1 MLPDFDLKDR
11 VKQATNIVS
20 LIGGDMQ
27 LRRQGGNYVGLC
39 PWHEDSRPSFQI
51 NESRQSWACWVCADR
66 GDVFSYVMKRDSL
79 GFREALEFLANEA
92 GIQITKSG
100 RKIEKGS
107 ARDKNTLF
115 AAMEWAQERYH
126 QYLLE
131 SSDAAAVRSY
141 LSDRGITDQTVAEF
155 KIGFA
160 PLAWS
165 WLMDQARS
173 TEFSGEILDACNVVM
188 ANQRGGWY
196 ERFRGRVL
204 FPIQNLQQRP
214 IGFGG
219 RVVPGI
225 YGTEDEPKGKYVNTS
240 ETLLF
245 TKSDNLYGLSQ
256 VYREVQKERRLTI
269 VEGYTDVIAAY
280 QAGLRNTVAV
290 LGTALNERHI
300 KLIKRFADQV
310 TLVLDGDEAGQKRT
324 NQILDLFVAQDMD
337 LRILSLPDGFDPFDY
352 VQQKGAEAFQSQV
365 DQAPDALAHK
375 INIETRGIDL
385 VNQTHAANQALEN
398 ILKTV
403 AQTPAS
409 AIAASAAKSLRQDQ
423 MLTRL
428 ARQFQTTREQVKARL
443 KELRSSTRPG
453 RFRQA
458 DEANQNTTEIDFS
471 NFDIKETELLE
482 LILTEPALADIAIER
497 VSPEQF
503 AFGPLKEIFE
513 TIGEFFHDGREA
525 SYESVMLH
533 VDDPVLKNVVEYL
546 LEEATKKQAAANANN
561 TGIELAV
568 HTQLESVIEAFN
580 RQQIQSAEQ
589 ARISKLQQP
598 SLEADEE
605 AMALEELLRQTRQ
618 RQGLIAPTDG

>member
-1 MLPDFDLKDR
+1 
-11 VKQATNIVS
+11 
-20 LIGGDMQ
+20 
-27 LRRQGGNYVGLC
+27 
-39 PWHEDSRPSFQI
+39 
-51 NESRQSWACWVCADR
+51 
-66 GDVFSYVMKRDSL
+66 MKRDSL

-115 AAMEWAQERYH
+115 AAMEWAQEKYH
-126 QYLLE
+126 RYLLE

-443 KELRSSTRPG
+443 KELRSSTRPA

-458 DEANQNTTEIDFS
+458 DEPNQNTTEIDFS

>member
-100 RKIEKGS
+100 RKIQKGS
-107 ARDKNTLF
+107 AQDKNTLIR
-115 AAMEWAQERYH
+115 AMEWAQDKYH
-126 QYLLE
+126 QFLLQ
-131 SSDAAAVRSY
+131 SDAAAPVRSY
-141 LSDRGITDQTVAEF
+141 LSERGITDQTIAEF
-155 KIGFA
+155 HIGFA

-165 WLMDQARS
+165 WLIDHAQN
-173 TEFSGEILDACNVVM
+173 TEFNGKILEACNL
-188 ANQRGGWY
+188 ALASSRGGWY
-196 ERFRGRVL
+196 EPFRGRVL
-204 FPIQNLQQRP
+204 FPIHNLQQRP
-214 IGFGG
+214 IALGG

-225 YGTEDEPKGKYVNTS
+225 YGSDPEPKGKYYNSS

-245 TKSDNLYGLSQ
+245 TKSDNLYGLSK
-256 VYREVQKERRLTI
+256 VYREVQKTRRLTI

-290 LGTALNERHI
+290 LGTALNERHL

-337 LRILSLPDGFDPFDY
+337 LRILSLPEGADPFDY
-352 VQQKGAEAFQSQV
+352 VNEHGADAFQSLV
-365 DQAPDALAHK
+365 DGAPDALAHK
-375 INIETRGIDL
+375 INIETSGIDL
-385 VNQTHAANQALEN
+385 VNETHAANQALEN

-403 AQTPAS
+403 AQVPAS
-409 AIAASAAKSLRQDQ
+409 TIAASAAKSLRQDQ
-423 MLTRL
+423 LLTRV

-443 KELRSSTRPG
+443 KELRNSTRPR
-453 RFRQA
+453 RFQQP
-458 DEANQNTTEIDFS
+458 DSTSDLHQQIDFS
-471 NFDIKETELLE
+471 KLDNKETELLQ
-482 LILTEPALADIAIER
+482 LVLTTPTLADLAIER

-503 AFGPLKEIFE
+503 AAGPLKEIFE

-546 LEEATKKQAAANANN
+546 LEEATQKQAAANANN
-561 TGIELAV
+561 TGLELPVMA
-568 HTQLESVIEAFN
+568 QLDSVIEAFN

-589 ARISKLQQP
+589 ARISKLQQQ

>member
-100 RKIEKGS
+100 RKVEKGS

-115 AAMEWAQERYH
+115 AAMEWAQQKYH
-126 QYLLE
+126 QFLLQ
-131 SSDAAAVRSY
+131 SDDAAAVRSY
-141 LSDRGITDQTVAEF
+141 LSDRGVTDETIAEF

-160 PLAWS
+160 PLAWT
-165 WLMDQARS
+165 WLIDHARD
-173 TEFSGEILDACNVVM
+173 TEFNAKILEACHLAV

-196 ERFRGRVL
+196 EPFRGRVL

-214 IGFGG
+214 IGMGG

-225 YGTEDEPKGKYVNTS
+225 YGNDPEPKGKYYNS
-240 ETLLF
+240 GETLLF
-245 TKSDNLYGLSQ
+245 TKSDNLYGLSH

-337 LRILSLPDGFDPFDY
+337 LRILSLPEGSDPFDY
-352 VQQKGAEAFQSQV
+352 VQQQGADAFQGLV

-375 INIETRGIDL
+375 INVETRGIDL
-385 VNQTHAANQALEN
+385 INQTHAANQALEN

-403 AQTPAS
+403 AQVPAS
-409 AIAASAAKSLRQDQ
+409 VIAASAAKSLRQDQ

-443 KELRSSTRPG
+443 KELRNSTRPS
-453 RFRQA
+453 RFRQ
-458 DEANQNTTEIDFS
+458 DEAHQNTNEVDFS
-471 NFDIKETELLE
+471 KFDIKEAELLQ

-568 HTQLESVIEAFN
+568 DAQLESVIEAFN
-580 RQQIQSAEQ
+580 RQQIQSAQQ
-589 ARISKLQQP
+589 ANISKLQQP

-605 AMALEELLRQTRQ
+605 AMALEDLLRQTRQ
-618 RQGLIAPTDG
+618 RQGLTAPTDG

>member
-92 GIQITKSG
+92 GIQITKTG
-100 RKIEKGS
+100 RKVEKGS

-115 AAMEWAQERYH
+115 AAMEWAQAKYH
-126 QYLLE
+126 QFLLQ
-131 SSDAAAVRSY
+131 SDDAAPVRSY
-141 LSDRGITDQTVAEF
+141 LSERGLTDETIAEF

-173 TEFSGEILDACNVVM
+173 TEFTGEILDACNVVM

-225 YGTEDEPKGKYVNTS
+225 YGTEEEPKGKYVNTS

-245 TKSDNLYGLSQ
+245 TKSDNLYGLSH
-256 VYREVQKERRLTI
+256 VYRDVQKERRLTI

-337 LRILSLPDGFDPFDY
+337 LRILSLPEGSDPFDY
-352 VQQKGAEAFQSQV
+352 VQQQGADAFQGLV

-375 INIETRGIDL
+375 INVETRGIDL
-385 VNQTHAANQALEN
+385 INQTHAANQALEN

-403 AQTPAS
+403 AQVPAS
-409 AIAASAAKSLRQDQ
+409 VIAASAAKSLRQDQ

-443 KELRSSTRPG
+443 KELRSSTRPS
-453 RFRQA
+453 RFRQDDA
-458 DEANQNTTEIDFS
+458 HQNTNEVDFS
-471 NFDIKETELLE
+471 KFDIKEAELLQ

-546 LEEATKKQAAANANN
+546 LEEATKKQAVANANN

-568 HTQLESVIEAFN
+568 DAQLESVIEAFN
-580 RQQIQSAEQ
+580 RQQIQSAQQ
-589 ARISKLQQP
+589 ANISKLQQP

-605 AMALEELLRQTRQ
+605 AMALEDLLRQTRQ

>member
-100 RKIEKGS
+100 RKVEKGS

-115 AAMEWAQERYH
+115 AAMEWAQQKYH
-126 QYLLE
+126 QFLLQ
-131 SSDAAAVRSY
+131 SDDAAAVRSY
-141 LSDRGITDQTVAEF
+141 LSDRGVTDETIAEF

-160 PLAWS
+160 PLAWT
-165 WLMDQARS
+165 WLIDHARD
-173 TEFSGEILDACNVVM
+173 TEFNAKILEACHLAV

-196 ERFRGRVL
+196 EPFRGRVL

-214 IGFGG
+214 IGMGG

-225 YGTEDEPKGKYVNTS
+225 YGNDPEPKGKYYNS
-240 ETLLF
+240 GETLLF
-245 TKSDNLYGLSQ
+245 TKSDNLYGLSH

-337 LRILSLPDGFDPFDY
+337 LRILSLPDGSDPFDY
-352 VQQKGAEAFQSQV
+352 VQQKGADAFQGLV

-375 INIETRGIDL
+375 INVETHGIDL
-385 VNQTHAANQALEN
+385 INQTHAANQALEN

-403 AQTPAS
+403 AQVPAS
-409 AIAASAAKSLRQDQ
+409 VIAASAAKSLRQDQ

-443 KELRSSTRPG
+443 KELRSSTRPS
-453 RFRQA
+453 RFRQD
-458 DEANQNTTEIDFS
+458 DEANQNTNEVDFS
-471 NFDIKETELLE
+471 KFDIKEAELLQ

>member
-115 AAMEWAQERYH
+115 AAMEWAQEKYH
-126 QYLLE
+126 RYLLE
-131 SSDAAAVRSY
+131 SNDAAAVRSY

-443 KELRSSTRPG
+443 KELRSSTRPA

-458 DEANQNTTEIDFS
+458 DEPNQNTTEIDFS

>member
-20 LIGGDMQ
+20 LIGSDMQ

-115 AAMEWAQERYH
+115 AAMEWAQEKYH
-126 QYLLE
+126 QFLLQ
-131 SSDAAAVRSY
+131 SDDAAAVRGY
-141 LSDRGITDQTVAEF
+141 LSDRGVTDETIAEF

-165 WLMDQARS
+165 WLIDQARS
-173 TEFSGEILDACNVVM
+173 TQFTGEILDACNVVM

-337 LRILSLPDGFDPFDY
+337 LRILSLPEGSDPFDY
-352 VQQKGAEAFQSQV
+352 VQQEGADAFQGLV

-375 INIETRGIDL
+375 INVETRGIDL
-385 VNQTHAANQALEN
+385 INQTHAANQALEN

-403 AQTPAS
+403 AQVPAS
-409 AIAASAAKSLRQDQ
+409 VIAASAAKSLRQDQ

-443 KELRSSTRPG
+443 KELRNSTRPS
-453 RFRQA
+453 RFRQD
-458 DEANQNTTEIDFS
+458 DEANQNINEIDFS
-471 NFDIKETELLE
+471 KFDIKEAELLQ
-482 LILTEPALADIAIER
+482 LILMEPALADIAIER
-497 VSPEQF
+497 VAPEQF

-546 LEEATKKQAAANANN
+546 LEEATRKKAAADANN

-580 RQQIQSAEQ
+580 RLQIQSAEQ

-598 SLEADEE
+598 SLKADEE
-605 AMALEELLRQTRQ
+605 AMALEDLLRQTRQ

>member
-100 RKIEKGS
+100 RKVEKGS

-115 AAMEWAQERYH
+115 AAMEWAQQKYH
-126 QYLLE
+126 QFLLQ
-131 SSDAAAVRSY
+131 SDDAAAVRSY
-141 LSDRGITDQTVAEF
+141 LSDRGVTDETIAEF

-160 PLAWS
+160 PLAWT
-165 WLMDQARS
+165 WLIDHARD
-173 TEFSGEILDACNVVM
+173 TEFNAKILEACHLAV

-196 ERFRGRVL
+196 EPFRGRVL

-214 IGFGG
+214 IGMGG

-225 YGTEDEPKGKYVNTS
+225 YGNDPEPKGKYYNS
-240 ETLLF
+240 GETLLF
-245 TKSDNLYGLSQ
+245 TKSDNLYGLSH

-337 LRILSLPDGFDPFDY
+337 LRILSLPDGSDPFDY
-352 VQQKGAEAFQSQV
+352 VQQKGADAFQGLV

-375 INIETRGIDL
+375 INVETYGIDL
-385 VNQTHAANQALEN
+385 INQTHAANQALEN

-403 AQTPAS
+403 AQVPAS
-409 AIAASAAKSLRQDQ
+409 VIAASAAKSLRQDQ

-443 KELRSSTRPG
+443 KELRSSTRPS
-453 RFRQA
+453 RFRQD
-458 DEANQNTTEIDFS
+458 DEANQNTNEVDFS
-471 NFDIKETELLE
+471 KFDIKEAELLQ

>member
-100 RKIEKGS
+100 RKVEKGS

-115 AAMEWAQERYH
+115 AAMEWAQQKYH
-126 QYLLE
+126 QFLLQ
-131 SSDAAAVRSY
+131 SDDAAAVRSY
-141 LSDRGITDQTVAEF
+141 LSDRGVTDETIAEF

-160 PLAWS
+160 PLAWT
-165 WLMDQARS
+165 WLIDHARD
-173 TEFSGEILDACNVVM
+173 TEFNAKILEACHLAV

-196 ERFRGRVL
+196 EPFRGRVL

-214 IGFGG
+214 IGMGG

-225 YGTEDEPKGKYVNTS
+225 YGNDPEPKGKYYNS
-240 ETLLF
+240 GETLLF
-245 TKSDNLYGLSQ
+245 TKSDNLYGLSH

-337 LRILSLPDGFDPFDY
+337 LRILTLPDGSDPFDY
-352 VQQKGAEAFQSQV
+352 VQQKGADAFQGLV

-375 INIETRGIDL
+375 INVETHGIDL
-385 VNQTHAANQALEN
+385 INQTHAANQALEN

-403 AQTPAS
+403 AQVPAS
-409 AIAASAAKSLRQDQ
+409 VIAASAAKSLRQDQ

-443 KELRSSTRPG
+443 KELRSSTRPS
-453 RFRQA
+453 RFRQD
-458 DEANQNTTEIDFS
+458 DEANQNTNEVDFS
-471 NFDIKETELLE
+471 KFDIKEAELLQ

>member
-100 RKIEKGS
+100 RKVEKGS

-115 AAMEWAQERYH
+115 AAMEWAQEKYH
-126 QYLLE
+126 QFLLH
-131 SSDAAAVRSY
+131 SDEAAAVRGY
-141 LSDRGITDQTVAEF
+141 LADRNLTAETIAEF

-225 YGTEDEPKGKYVNTS
+225 YGTEEEPKGKYVNTS

-337 LRILSLPDGFDPFDY
+337 LRILSLPEGSDPFDY
-352 VQQKGAEAFQSQV
+352 VQQQGADAFQGLV

-375 INIETRGIDL
+375 INVETRGIDL
-385 VNQTHAANQALEN
+385 INQTHAANQALEN

-403 AQTPAS
+403 AQVPAS
-409 AIAASAAKSLRQDQ
+409 VIAASAAKSLRQDQ

-443 KELRSSTRPG
+443 KELRNSTRPS
-453 RFRQA
+453 RFRQ
-458 DEANQNTTEIDFS
+458 DEAHQNTNEVDFS
-471 NFDIKETELLE
+471 KFDIKEAELLQ

-568 HTQLESVIEAFN
+568 DAQLESVIEAFN
-580 RQQIQSAEQ
+580 RQQIQSAQQ
-589 ARISKLQQP
+589 ANISKLQQP
-598 SLEADEE
+598 SLKADEE
-605 AMALEELLRQTRQ
+605 AMALEDLLRQTRQ
-618 RQGLIAPTDG
+618 RQGLTAPTDG

>member
-92 GIQITKSG
+92 GIQITKTG
-100 RKIEKGS
+100 RKVEKGS

-115 AAMEWAQERYH
+115 AAMEWAQAKYH
-126 QYLLE
+126 QFLLQ
-131 SSDAAAVRSY
+131 SDEAAPVRSY
-141 LSDRGITDQTVAEF
+141 LSERGLTDETIAEF

-225 YGTEDEPKGKYVNTS
+225 YGTEEEPKGKYVNTS

-245 TKSDNLYGLSQ
+245 TKSDNLYGLSH
-256 VYREVQKERRLTI
+256 VYRDVQKERRLTI

-337 LRILSLPDGFDPFDY
+337 LRILSLPEGSDPFDY
-352 VQQKGAEAFQSQV
+352 VQQQGADAFQGLV

-375 INIETRGIDL
+375 INVETRGIDL
-385 VNQTHAANQALEN
+385 INQTHAANQALEN

-403 AQTPAS
+403 AQVPAS
-409 AIAASAAKSLRQDQ
+409 VIAASAAKSLRQDQ

-443 KELRSSTRPG
+443 KELRSSTRPS
-453 RFRQA
+453 RFRQDDA
-458 DEANQNTTEIDFS
+458 HQNTNEVDFS
-471 NFDIKETELLE
+471 KFDIKEAELLQ

-568 HTQLESVIEAFN
+568 HAQLESVIEAFN

-589 ARISKLQQP
+589 ANISKLQQP
-598 SLEADEE
+598 SLKADEE
-605 AMALEELLRQTRQ
+605 AMALEDLLRQTRQ